1 MSVGALNSLPNR
13 EYSNLYNVVAFSS
26 MSFSGKTSLADK
38 HSYLLT
44 FPDDKAEFLTFCL
57 QKNIELYLAQFCY
70 RLFQFFS
77 LTVIF
82 ISSS

>member
-13 EYSNLYNVVAFSS
+13 EFSNLYNVVAFSS

-57 QKNIELYLAQFCY
+57 
-70 RLFQFFS
+70 
-77 LTVIF
+77 
-82 ISSS
+82 